1 MKVWMLLKIA
11 VQSLRANKMRSLLT
25 MLGIIIGVAA
35 VIAMV
40 SIGDGAQANVS
51 RRIKSMGTNLLIVR
65 PGQRRNRYVRNGS
78 TTTLTAEDADAIRKT
93 IPNIAAVSPEVS
105 KSFQL
110 KYLSQNANTTVLGA
124 TADYLKVNAFKIA
137 DGRFF
142 TEYEAKTSRKYVVI
156 GATVAKNL
164 FNGNV
169 PMGQDLKV
177 GGMNFTII
185 GVLEAKGQ
193 SGYRD
198 PDDQVLIPLQT
209 AQRRLFGIKHL
220 RAINIQVS
228 HQRHMETVQAAIER
242 LLRHRH
248 RIRSGQESDFNIRN
262 QKEIL
267 ETMNSVTGTFTI
279 LLASIAAVSM
289 LVGGIGI
296 MNIMLVSV
304 TERTRE
310 IGIRKAVGATYKDVL
325 SQFLVESILL
335 SLVGGLIGIAMGVGT
350 STLISSMGSW
360 STQLSMKAIVAS
372 FVFAVLTGIFFG
384 IYPAQR
390 AAKLNPIDA
399 LRYE

>member
-65 PGQRRNRYVRNGS
+65 PGQRRNRYVRSGS
-78 TTTLTAEDADAIRKT
+78 TTTLTVEDADAIRKT

-110 KYLSQNANTTVLGA
+110 KYMSQNASTTVLGA

-228 HQRHMETVQAAIER
+228 HQKHMETVQAAIER

-262 QKEIL
+262 QKDPGNHEL
-267 ETMNSVTGTFTI
+267 CHRNLHHLTGLHRCCVDVGRRHWNHEHHVGLRDRTYPRDRHPKSSRSDLQRYPFTVLGGVHLA
-279 LLASIAAVSM
+279 LLSGGPHRHRDGCRSLHTDLFDGFMEYTAFDESHRGLLCFRCSHRHFLRNLPGPAS
-289 LVGGIGI
+289 
-296 MNIMLVSV
+296 
-304 TERTRE
+304 
-310 IGIRKAVGATYKDVL
+310 RKAQPD
-325 SQFLVESILL
+325 
-335 SLVGGLIGIAMGVGT
+335 
-350 STLISSMGSW
+350 
-360 STQLSMKAIVAS
+360 
-372 FVFAVLTGIFFG
+372 
-384 IYPAQR
+384 
-390 AAKLNPIDA
+390 
-399 LRYE
+399 